1 MIRLTED
8 RRRCLDNKEIVAL
21 VSMDLSKA
29 FDTIL
34 HHLLM
39 AKSRAY
45 GIDDRSCALL
55 LDRQDA
61 ACKSRRHLGL
71 DVHKEG
77 RASGQRSWTYDLQ
90 PVP

>member
-8 RRRCLDNKEIVAL
+8 WRRCLDNKEVVAG
-21 VSMDLSKA
+21 VSMDFSKA
-29 FDTIL
+29 FDTIP
-34 HHLLM
+34 HQLLM

-45 GIDDRSCALL
+45 GIDDWSCALL

-61 ACKSRRHLGL
+61 AYKSRRHLLGL

-77 RASGQRSWTYDLQ
+77 RASG
-90 PVP
+90 